1 MAQAIKTKLG
11 NIFLLLAPNLH
22 VGDFLDIQNYQGSII
37 NGL

>member
-22 VGDFLDIQNYQGSII
+22 AGDFLDIQNYQGTIL

>member
-22 VGDFLDIQNYQGSII
+22 VSDFLDIQNYQGSII